1 MEVKVL
7 VYGWNLWVE
16 LTQQIIIIIEASFG
30 SGLRWDAGMI
40 PPCLAFRICL
50 NLCFRAAGPQK
61 RAGNVSSVPFPVHT
75 LLFFSSASS

>member
-7 VYGWNLWVE
+7 VYGWNLRVE

-40 PPCLAFRICL
+40 PPCLAFR
-50 NLCFRAAGPQK
+50 
-61 RAGNVSSVPFPVHT
+61 V
-75 LLFFSSASS
+75 